1 MANQTSQRIS
11 LEMLASLSRT
21 RLFSPARSPLRAAD
35 QTVQERTQAMTEI
48 AADICVIGAGT
59 GGLGVASAAARLGRK
74 VVLVEKAVM
83 GGNALN
89 AGCIPSKALI
99 AAARSAELKRAGR
112 EFGVSPASVEVD
124 AVRLRE
130 HIREIAS
137 EIAPRDSQARY
148 DELGVTVLREP
159 ARFLDRKTVQVGDAR
174 IAAKRYVI
182 ATGSR
187 PAIPELEGL
196 DQVPYFTTATIFEKD
211 FVPPHLIVL
220 GGGSSGIEL
229 AQAHRRLGAEVT
241 VIDNAR
247 LLARYDRELAQ
258 ILFDRLTREGI
269 VLREGAKLS
278 RVERSSAGV
287 RVEIARVQG
296 HEVIEGSHLLV
307 ATGRTPNVEGLDLEK
322 AGIRLD
328 ENGIKVD
335 AGLRTSNYR
344 VYAIGDAA
352 GAPQFTHVAAWQAGL
367 VVRNLLFKQHVHT
380 SYDAVPTVLHSD
392 PEIASVGLSPS
403 DAKKRRL
410 NFDVVTATLSD
421 TDRGKSDRVGESLIQ
436 AVVGKKGH
444 VHGVSIVATNAGE
457 LILPWLIVVSQ
468 QIPLSRLA
476 DLVVPYPTLG
486 EHMKNLVASYYNS
499 ALINRHGPSL
509 EGILARM
516 R

>member
-1 MANQTSQRIS
+1 
-11 LEMLASLSRT
+11 
-21 RLFSPARSPLRAAD
+21 
-35 QTVQERTQAMTEI
+35 MTEI

-59 GGLGVASAAARLGRK
+59 GGLSVASAAAQLGRK

-99 AAARSAELKRAGR
+99 AAARAAELRRTGR
-112 EFGVSPASVEVD
+112 EFGVSFTGVEVD
-124 AVRLRE
+124 PVRLRE
-130 HIREIAS
+130 HIREIAAA
-137 EIAPRDSQARY
+137 IAPRDSQSRY

-159 ARFLDRKTVQVGDAR
+159 ARFLDRRTVQAGDTRITAR
-174 IAAKRYVI
+174 RYVI

-187 PAIPELEGL
+187 PAIPEVEGL
-196 DQVPYFTTATIFEKD
+196 DQVPYFTTETIFEKD
-211 FVPPHLIVL
+211 FIPQHLIVL

-241 VIDNAR
+241 VIDTAR

-269 VLREGAKLS
+269 ALREGAKLS
-278 RVERSSAGV
+278 RVERSSIGV
-287 RVEIARVQG
+287 RAEIARVQG

-307 ATGRTPNVEGLDLEK
+307 ATGRTANIDGLELDK
-322 AGIRLD
+322 AGIRYD
-328 ENGIKVD
+328 GNGVKVD

-352 GAPQFTHVAAWQAGL
+352 GAPQFTHVAQWQAGL
-367 VVRNLLFKQHVHT
+367 VVRNLLFKQHAHT

-392 PEIASVGLSPS
+392 PEIASVGLSPA

-410 NFDVVTATLSD
+410 NFDVATATLGD
-421 TDRGKSDRVGESLIQ
+421 TDRGKSDRVGESLVQ
-436 AVVGKKGH
+436 AVVGKKGR
-444 VHGVSIVATNAGE
+444 VLGVSIVASNAGE

-499 ALINRHGPSL
+499 ALPSRRAPRL